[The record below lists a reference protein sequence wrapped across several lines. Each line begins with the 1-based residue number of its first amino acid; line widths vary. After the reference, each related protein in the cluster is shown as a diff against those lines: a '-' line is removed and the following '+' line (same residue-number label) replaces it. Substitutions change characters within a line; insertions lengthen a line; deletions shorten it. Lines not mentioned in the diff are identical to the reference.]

1 MPAKI
6 DKIGTDF
13 FDMVMVQPQLLELLE
28 MKESN
33 RDFSQ
38 FIYAFIITEIL
49 RPKVVTDSMFFQ
61 FSSGMSAKLVI
72 LF

>member
-6 DKIGTDF
+6 DKIGAHF
-13 FDMVMVQPQLLELLE
+13 FDVVVVQPQLLELLE

-61 FSSGMSAKLVI
+61 FSSGMSAKLAI